1 MVLNYIWIAFF
12 LIAFVIASIKNIF
25 FHDTEIFA
33 KLVNGMF
40 DAAKIGFE
48 TSIGLTA
55 VMALF
60 LGILNIGEKAGA
72 IQFLA
77 RLIGP
82 FLNKLF
88 PEVPKNHPA
97 HGQMIMNFSANLL
110 GLDNAATPFGLKAMQ
125 SLQELNPNKEVASN
139 AQIMFLVLHTSG
151 LTLLPISI
159 MAMRFKYGAADP
171 TDVFLPLLIGTYIT
185 TVASLIVVSI
195 KQGINLLDKTIITWL
210 GGITGALVLLL
221 WYLTKLDKTEL
232 ETFSAVYSNL
242 LLLLIVVSIIAGG
255 LWKRINVYDSFIEGA
270 KNGFET
276 AIKIIPYL
284 VGILVAIRVFR
295 DSGALDI
302 ITQSIKFV
310 ISSIRIDTKW
320 VDSIPVALMR
330 PLSGNGGRGLMID
343 TWTNPA
349 FGVDSFQ
356 GRLASIFQG
365 TTDSTFYI
373 VAVYFGSVQ
382 IRNSRYAV
390 PYGLIA
396 DLIGVVSAIL
406 LGYFFFA

>member
-12 LIAFVIASIKNIF
+12 LIAFVIAIIKNIF

-40 DAAKIGFE
+40 EAAKTGFE

-77 RLIGP
+77 RIIGP

-185 TVASLIVVSI
+185 TLASLILVSI
-195 KQGINLLDKTIITWL
+195 KQRINLFDKTIISWL
-210 GGITGALVLLL
+210 GGITGLLCLLL
-221 WYLTKLDKTEL
+221 WYLTKLNKTEL

-242 LLLLIVVSIIAGG
+242 LLLIIVISIIAGG

-295 DSGALDI
+295 DSGALNV
-302 ITQSIKFV
+302 ITESLKYVVSFIG
-310 ISSIRIDTKW
+310 IDTKFI
-320 VDSIPVALMR
+320 DSIPVALMR

-343 TWTNPA
+343 TWTQ

-396 DLIGVVSAIL
+396 DFIGVLAAIA

>member
-12 LIAFVIASIKNIF
+12 LIAFVIAIIKNIF

-40 DAAKIGFE
+40 DAAKTGFE

-195 KQGINLLDKTIITWL
+195 KQGINLFDKIILTWL
-210 GGITGALVLLL
+210 GGITGLLCLLL

-242 LLLLIVVSIIAGG
+242 LLLIIVVAIIAGG

-295 DSGALDI
+295 DSGALSI
-302 ITQSIKFV
+302 ITESIKYAISFV
-310 ISSIRIDTKW
+310 GVDTKF
-320 VDSIPVALMR
+320 VDSLPVALMR

-343 TWTNPA
+343 TWGQ

-396 DLIGVVSAIL
+396 DLIGVVAAII